1 MATITMIDLLG
12 TDNVA
17 VSRTDINTNFQTVE
31 NAVNTLETYLDTTPA
46 GGSFSI
52 GSATINLGAN
62 AVTDVLFNNQAS
74 SNIDGNCT
82 VGLDLT
88 VGGVATVAN
97 ATVPNQLLLT
107 GTGVSPEVVIGS
119 AGNNVPV
126 VLRNITL
133 ADEELATEAPQTAS
147 TDTVAGTGIYQV
159 NIDGKRKILLDYSTF
174 GLSNTS
180 ANFIQLVSGTAP
192 LTGQRVWIGIEG
204 IDNTL
209 FADGVYILNTGF
221 DPKYS
226 VFSTVGTIAP
236 QNSTP
241 APAVDAALRFFGADE
256 DAYKRLWIEVY
267 YNGTNWEVYSAH
279 PDIEGL

>member
-82 VGLDLT
+82 IGLDLT
-88 VGGVATVAN
+88 VSGVATVTN

-133 ADEELATEAPQTAS
+133 ADEELATETPTAAHLENG
-147 TDTVAGTGIYQV
+147 VAGTGIF
-159 NIDGKRKILLDYSTF
+159 NINIEGKRKILLDYSLF
-174 GLSNTS
+174 AAIDATS
-180 ANFIQLVSGTAP
+180 ANFVEFTGSPIN
-192 LTGQRVWIGIEG
+192 GQRVWIGIQEV
-204 IDNTL
+204 NAAL
-209 FADGVYILNTGF
+209 FASGIYLLLNGTSNDF
-221 DPKYS
+221 DPKYNQLAGT
-226 VFSTVGTIAP
+226 TVA
-236 QNSTP
+236 NSAAAAT
-241 APAVDAALRFFGADE
+241 DAALGFLCADNE
-256 DAYKRLWIEVY
+256 EYRRQWIEIY
-267 YNGTNWEVYSAH
+267 YNGTNWEVYAAH
-279 PDIEGL
+279 PDVQGL